1 MRKIDYI
8 RPIIGILSSILLLCS
23 CEISGEDGPSD
34 EKSATKSLCK
44 YWWAADSL
52 DYDGTTIRQQF
63 VFSADSTGSEIITRT
78 KVGEMTTSKEYFFNW
93 YWESDSYRSI
103 GIKYGK
109 NNIIFMDEIF
119 ITDNVLT
126 CFMDG
131 SNLTFYG
138 QEAEY

>member
-1 MRKIDYI
+1 M
-8 RPIIGILSSILLLCS
+8 
-23 CEISGEDGPSD
+23 
-34 EKSATKSLCK
+34 
-44 YWWAADSL
+44 